1 MKLVNAQESVEEIAE
16 SFDND
21 KGLISQVVEYLNNM
35 RWIRQEQNGT
45 YKITTK
51 GKNNMIARQKPLI
64 NLGRLSRRLSKN

>member
-35 RWIRQEQNGT
+35 RWIRQEENGT

-64 NLGRLSRRLSKN
+64 NLGR

>member
-35 RWIRQEQNGT
+35 RWIRQEENGI

-51 GKNNMIARQKPLI
+51 GKNNMISRQKPLI
-64 NLGRLSRRLSKN
+64 NLGR